1 MSPRRNWD
9 SPNLYPPSEC
19 ALPPGPKGGRACD
32 ERGGVP
38 VPTTLPTLWS
48 SHSYRGEG

>member
-19 ALPPGPKGGRACD
+19 ALPPGPKGGRAHSLAG
-32 ERGGVP
+32 EGGGGVP
-38 VPTTLPTLWS
+38 IPTT
-48 SHSYRGEG
+48 GEKA